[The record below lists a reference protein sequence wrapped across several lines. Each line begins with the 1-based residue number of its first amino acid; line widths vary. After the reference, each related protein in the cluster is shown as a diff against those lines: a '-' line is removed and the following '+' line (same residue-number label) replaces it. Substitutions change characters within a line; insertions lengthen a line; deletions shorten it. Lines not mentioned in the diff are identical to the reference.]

1 MASPGPVCGG
11 SEGQTCVGEHRQH
24 LCGVL
29 HKQARG
35 GPLLLP
41 VPEGRGDSVVVPG
54 TSDSSD
60 SQILARKVEC
70 PSRRAQPF
78 AHDTSNGVD
87 ACPQSSGTYLEPVV
101 QAACRPL
108 RNEIQQEVTSVCF
121 AGTGSRGMG
130 GGRSFGLVER
140 SAGVCLPSLCH
151 SRKGYLK
158 GKGGP
163 SISDSHSSS
172 LGVKVMVSG
181 APQPHAPRPSSSQVG
196 EKGSSSAK
204 VRDPARRPK
213 CAKSPRVV
221 SVRES
226 LSMRGASDDV
236 IELVE
241 HAHRPGTKK
250 VYKARW
256 ISWCAWC
263 KKNGVTVNSP
273 SHVDL
278 ANYLAYLSKVRRLS
292 ASAVKGH
299 RAAISTTLRQMGLP
313 SFSDDPLLKDVVKG
327 VALKEARC
335 PKRFPAWDVFLV
347 LQCLRLSPFEPIDSC
362 ELKLLTHKTVFL
374 IALASGRRCSE
385 VHALAYSGL
394 ATEQDGSVS
403 IRFLPEFLA
412 KNQPSSVQAKPILIR
427 RLASLLCPDDED
439 ITLCPVRALK
449 MYLKRTKFLRT
460 PAKRRLFV
468 SFREDKRS
476 DISSPSISRWI
487 KSVIQ
492 SAYSTTEVDEAS
504 KSSRAHEVR
513 AWAASLAWANNASLQ
528 SIMEAGYWFSQATF
542 IQFYLRDVSHERMD
556 GTRAI
561 SFVAAQLPVVTSK
574 GGSKDDSR
582 RRGSKHAKSSL

>member
-11 SEGQTCVGEHRQH
+11 SEGQACVGEHRQH

-35 GPLLLP
+35 RPLLLS
-41 VPEGRGDSVVVPG
+41 VSEGGGDSALVPG
-54 TSDSSD
+54 TSNSSD
-60 SQILARKVEC
+60 SQISAREAQRPGGC
-70 PSRRAQPF
+70 AQPF
-78 AHDTSNGVD
+78 SHDPADGMDTD
-87 ACPQSSGTYLEPVV
+87 PQGSRAYLEPLV
-101 QAACRPL
+101 QAACRPICD
-108 RNEIQQEVTSVCF
+108 EVQQEATSVHF
-121 AGTGSRGMG
+121 ASSGSRSMG
-130 GGRSFGLVER
+130 GGCVVGSMEQ
-140 SAGVCLPSLCH
+140 STGVRLPSLCN
-151 SRKGYLK
+151 SREGNKE
-158 GKGGP
+158 GKGRPGIP
-163 SISDSHSSS
+163 DTHCSS
-172 LGVKVMVSG
+172 LRGTLMVSG
-181 APQPHAPRPSSSQVG
+181 APQPHAPGSTSSHFG
-196 EKGSSSAK
+196 RKGSRSAK
-204 VRDPARRPK
+204 VRDSARKPK
-213 CAKSPRVV
+213 CAQSPRLV

-226 LSMRGASDDV
+226 LSMRGASEDV
-236 IELVE
+236 IDLVD

-256 ISWCAWC
+256 ISWCNWC
-263 KKNGVTVNSP
+263 RKNDVAANSP
-273 SHVDL
+273 SHIDL
-278 ANYLAYLSKVRRLS
+278 ANYLAYLTKVKRLS

-299 RAAISTTLRQMGLP
+299 RAAINTTLRQMGLP

-347 LQCLRLSPFEPIDSC
+347 LQCLRLTPFEPIDIC
-362 ELKLLTHKTVFL
+362 ELRFLTYKTVFL

-394 ATEQDGSVS
+394 AREQDGSIS

-412 KNQPSSVQAKPILIR
+412 KNQPSSVKAKPILIR

-439 ITLCPVRALK
+439 ITLCPVRALN
-449 MYLKRTKFLRT
+449 MYIKRTKFLRT

-492 SAYSTTEVDEAS
+492 SAYSTEVGKTAE
-504 KSSRAHEVR
+504 SSRSHEVR

-528 SIMEAGYWFSQATF
+528 SVMEAGYWFSQATF

-574 GGSKDDSR
+574 GNGKDTSSR
-582 RRGSKHAKSSL
+582 RRSKHSKSSV